1 MKFEESIKRL
11 DEIIEK
17 LENNET
23 SLEEAI
29 EIYREGAALLG
40 NCRKQLEQAELL
52 VTVADDDNND
62 TEMGNE

>member
-29 EIYREGAALLG
+29 EIYRKGAALLG

-52 VTVADDDNND
+52 VTVADGENDD
-62 TEMGNE
+62 TETKEE

>member
-1 MKFEESIKRL
+1 MKFEQSIKRL

-29 EIYREGAALLG
+29 EIYREGASLLG
-40 NCRKQLEQAELL
+40 SCRKQLEQAELI
-52 VTVADDDNND
+52 VTVADEDNNSAETGD
-62 TEMGNE
+62 E

>member
-52 VTVADDDNND
+52 VTVAEENDD

>member
-52 VTVADDDNND
+52 VTVADEDNND